1 LTACIFYHP
10 EAYQTA
16 GPKLMG
22 RNAAGESF
30 LRGFFRYA
38 KGTHRYAQVES
49 SEHAKAWKAILK
61 SHGMEHDGVIIT
73 KENLERLSEPG
84 VLYLPGPGLA
94 EHAWFRQAYGQA
106 AWSLCGI
113 THTTASARAMD
124 ALVEFITAP
133 VQRSDA
139 LICTS
144 TAVKAQVEYV
154 LQAQVDYLAER
165 LGVTRIVLPMLPVIP
180 LGIHCDDFSWTSHA
194 KAQARASLGI
204 AHEDIVVLFVGRLSF
219 HAKAHPLA
227 MYQALEAAWQ
237 RVKVLGAQS
246 HLSHARLILI
256 ECGWHANEPI
266 AKAFAQGAAQA
277 CPSVRMVQ
285 LDGRDA
291 RARQKAWAC
300 ADIFCSLSDNV
311 QETFGITPIEAMAAG
326 LAQVVTDW
334 DGYKDTVRD
343 GVDGFRIPT
352 WMPQAG
358 LGRDFALRHAL
369 GLDTYDMYCGY
380 TASMVSVDIDAATE
394 AFVRLFSNPSL
405 RLQMGEAA
413 RERAKRHFD
422 WSLIMNQYTALWE
435 HQNETRLKATQ
446 DTHRSQRLSAP
457 TKALPWP
464 ARLDPY
470 ESFQG
475 YPSAKLEPHTRVQL
489 RGHDAMA
496 QLSELETLL
505 MVNYTDRAQPNA
517 TERRAMLAWLKAQ
530 PEQMTEAL
538 ALAEAS
544 GDPARTAL
552 RFRGI
557 AWLAKLGLVSLM
569 AQAPHTPHTP
579 HIPTDD
585 LDH

>member
-1 LTACIFYHP
+1 
-10 EAYQTA
+10 
-16 GPKLMG
+16 
-22 RNAAGESF
+22 
-30 LRGFFRYA
+30 
-38 KGTHRYAQVES
+38 
-49 SEHAKAWKAILK
+49 
-61 SHGMEHDGVIIT
+61 
-73 KENLERLSEPG
+73 
-84 VLYLPGPGLA
+84 
-94 EHAWFRQAYGQA
+94 
-106 AWSLCGI
+106 
-113 THTTASARAMD
+113 
-124 ALVEFITAP
+124 
-133 VQRSDA
+133 
-139 LICTS
+139 
-144 TAVKAQVEYV
+144 
-154 LQAQVDYLAER
+154 
-165 LGVTRIVLPMLPVIP
+165 
-180 LGIHCDDFSWTSHA
+180 
-194 KAQARASLGI
+194 
-204 AHEDIVVLFVGRLSF
+204 
-219 HAKAHPLA
+219 
-227 MYQALEAAWQ
+227 
-237 RVKVLGAQS
+237 
-246 HLSHARLILI
+246 
-256 ECGWHANEPI
+256 
-266 AKAFAQGAAQA
+266 
-277 CPSVRMVQ
+277 VRTVQ

-291 RARQKAWAC
+291 LARQKAWAC

-380 TASMVSVDIDAATE
+380 TASMVSVDMDAATE
-394 AFVRLFSNPSL
+394 AFVRLISSPSL
-405 RLQMGEAA
+405 RLNMGEAA

-422 WSLIMNQYTALWE
+422 WSVIMNQYTALWE
-435 HQNETRLKATQ
+435 HQNDTRLKALQ
-446 DTHRSQRLSAP
+446 DSHQSQLRTTP

-517 TERRAMLAWLKAQ
+517 TERRAMLAWLQAQ

-557 AWLAKLGLVSLM
+557 AWLAKLGLVRLM
-569 AQAPHTPHTP
+569 AQAPHTPH
-579 HIPTDD
+579 IPTYD